1 MQKVLDDRPY
11 LTKFYLSW
19 KLSTDWNKVLTVWL
33 LIQFKKLQIYIQNCK
48 LNFLLELLF
57 FMSLGQTTISKSSP
71 GICSNC
77 KYGLSLWRKTY
88 GIVLN
93 NIIKGN
99 LFFWN
104 WGRVHM
110 VIPFLTSRWIT
121 GIYYLTMLE
130 LLSNIR
136 SFIPFL
142 DDTIS
147 YCNTIC
153 CLFLNWCTLL

>member
-1 MQKVLDDRPY
+1 MVAFHRLEQGFK
-11 LTKFYLSW
+11 
-19 KLSTDWNKVLTVWL
+19 L

-88 GIVLN
+88 GMVINDIV
-93 NIIKGN
+93 KGN
-99 LFFWN
+99 SFFWN
-104 WGRVHM
+104 WRRVH
-110 VIPFLTSRWIT
+110 INSFSYFATNHWN
-121 GIYYLTMLE
+121 
-130 LLSNIR
+130 LLPDNARTASNIR

-153 CLFLNWCTLL
+153 CLFF